1 MATSMGENCLVK
13 SVDCFSILI
22 WAAILKL
29 FLLLELAL

>member
-1 MATSMGENCLVK
+1 MATSMEKNCLVK

-22 WAAILKL
+22 WAAIRKL